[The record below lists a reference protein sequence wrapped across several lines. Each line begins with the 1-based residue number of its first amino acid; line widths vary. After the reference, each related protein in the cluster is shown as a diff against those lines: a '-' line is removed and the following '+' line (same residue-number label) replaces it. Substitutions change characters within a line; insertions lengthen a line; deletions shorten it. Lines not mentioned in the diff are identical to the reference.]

1 VDSPIDAAGVLALGA
16 TMLFPTSLISKK
28 DIVVSSWQSMPTPF
42 WPDLEGDAAIFEDL
56 PGCLGRPIGPPLI
69 GRSWVSE
76 ASAILPAANPG
87 NRFLAM
93 EIESN
98 ESSSKAF
105 SQIDEDVVTI
115 EFRAF
120 QDDQRLAAF

>member
-1 VDSPIDAAGVLALGA
+1 VDSTIDAFCILALGSTVLLPA
-16 TMLFPTSLISKK
+16 SLILKK
-28 DIVVSSWQSMPTPF
+28 DIVVSSWQYMPTAF

-56 PGCLGRPIGPPLI
+56 PGCLVRPIGPPLI

-76 ASAILPAANPG
+76 ASAIFPAADPG

-93 EIESN
+93 AIESN

-105 SQIDEDVVTI
+105 S
-115 EFRAF
+115 
-120 QDDQRLAAF
+120 

>member
-1 VDSPIDAAGVLALGA
+1 
-16 TMLFPTSLISKK
+16 
-28 DIVVSSWQSMPTPF
+28 MPTPL
-42 WPDLEGDAAIFEDL
+42 WPDLEGDAAIFENL
-56 PGCLGRPIGPPLI
+56 PGYIRWAIGPPLI

-76 ASAILPAANPG
+76 ASAILPPANPWH
-87 NRFLAM
+87 RFLAM
-93 EIESN
+93 AIESN